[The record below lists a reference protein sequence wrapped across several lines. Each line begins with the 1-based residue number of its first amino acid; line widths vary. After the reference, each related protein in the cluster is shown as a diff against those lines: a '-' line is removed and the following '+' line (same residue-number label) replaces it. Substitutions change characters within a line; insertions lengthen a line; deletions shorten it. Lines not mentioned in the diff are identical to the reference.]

1 MNEDMKRL
9 FLRYKKYWYAPAMV
23 FLGIILMSIRLDR
36 SQPVQTVSVGIGVLD
51 QSYVLETEAR
61 LEEMLKGIAN
71 AGECRVTITLAAGS
85 KKEYVRE
92 EGNVL
97 VITDKEGNQ
106 SAVVS
111 KENAPEIAGVT
122 VIYSKPMNINIK
134 NDIINSVGTVLGVGT
149 NKICV
154 IFLDGE

>member
-1 MNEDMKRL
+1 MNETLKRL
-9 FLRYKKYWYAPAMV
+9 IPEVKKFWYIPFMVLLGFLFMTLQFKQPSAVSVASV
-23 FLGIILMSIRLDR
+23 DR
-36 SQPVQTVSVGIGVLD
+36 SAAFIQ
-51 QSYVLETEAR
+51 ETESRIA
-61 LEEMLKGIAN
+61 EMLKNVEG
-71 AGECRVTITLAAGS
+71 AGECKVTITLASGG

-97 VITDKEGNQ
+97 VITDKDGNE

-122 VIYSKPMNINIK
+122 IASKGAG
-134 NDIINSVGTVLGVGT
+134 SVAVQNRITESVSTVLGVGT

-154 IFLDGE
+154 VMLNG